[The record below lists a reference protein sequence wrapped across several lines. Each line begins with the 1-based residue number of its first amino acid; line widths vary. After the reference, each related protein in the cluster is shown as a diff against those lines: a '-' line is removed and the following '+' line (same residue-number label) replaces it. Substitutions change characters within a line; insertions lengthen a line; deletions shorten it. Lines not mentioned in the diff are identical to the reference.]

1 MFRCWAELQTL
12 VVKDSPSREDYVGA
26 IEVLRWAERIVVTG
40 EALSQRLLGRHTLMQ
55 RLLQS
60 CIVGSDSGS
69 GSPNKQHASGRL
81 GAGGTQYGSAGLAQ
95 HDLGPARQLD
105 GEAETQHLQ
114 PSGVHTGTAL
124 SAKADIAF
132 VCGLLDRQQQQDI
145 QKTAA
150 SLEDS
155 QKAAG
160 PKDIPTIDW
169 DPPLQTTRVL
179 DCESTENAL
188 AQGRTQ
194 IWDPRLG
201 HRLFART
208 LPGELRLATVLIT
221 EQ

>member
-12 VVKDSPSREDYVGA
+12 VIKDSPSRENYVGL

-40 EALSQRLLGRHTLMQ
+40 EALSHRLLGRHTLVQ

-60 CIVGSDSGS
+60 CIVDSDNGS
-69 GSPNKQHASGRL
+69 GSPNKQPASRRL
-81 GAGGTQYGSAGLAQ
+81 GAGGTQYGSAGLTQ
-95 HDLGPARQLD
+95 HDLGPARQLVC
-105 GEAETQHLQ
+105 EAEAQQLQ
-114 PSGVHTGTAL
+114 PSGAHTGTAL
-124 SAKADIAF
+124 SDKADIA
-132 VCGLLDRQQQQDI
+132 VICGLLDRQQQQDI

-150 SLEDS
+150 SLEGS

-188 AQGRTQ
+188 AQGRIQ
-194 IWDPRLG
+194 IWGPRLG

-208 LPGELRLATVLIT
+208 RPGELRLATVLIT